1 MFASRALQRTQFF
14 AQNTT
19 RSMLTASASDNVRLR
34 GTKLAS
40 RGKDMPTM
48 LWFSDIMEPAENFTK
63 FFNRPTNKILNY
75 RNVHLVDMRN
85 QGASDHNPSYDLD
98 EMTGDVMR
106 YMDEHKITMATI
118 GGHGF
123 GAKLATAT
131 ATANLDRFT
140 GVINLEGGPVC
151 HKYHEAWYELKDN
164 IDFARNMKL
173 SGMEPASA
181 MRAIETGISC
191 PKW

>member
-1 MFASRALQRTQFF
+1 MFTSKALQRTQFF
-14 AQNTT
+14 AQQPL
-19 RSMLTASASDNVRLR
+19 RFMLNGVRTAGSTADVRLR
-34 GTKLAS
+34 STVLNS

-63 FFNRPTNKILNY
+63 FFSRPDNKILNY
-75 RNVHLVDMRN
+75 RNVHLVNMRN
-85 QGASDHNPSYDLD
+85 QGDSDHHASYDID
-98 EMTGDVMR
+98 EMTNDVMR
-106 YMDEHKITMATI
+106 YMDTNKITMATI

-131 ATANLDRFT
+131 ANANLDRFT

-164 IDFARNMKL
+164 IDFAANMKL
-173 SGMEPASA
+173 
-181 MRAIETGISC
+181 
-191 PKW
+191 